1 MVGWVKHRT
10 IPQEAT
16 GQAVVFVGSENV
28 LVPVDALKRECI
40 MTEAVFKEE
49 CLFYHGLNTGL
60 NRTNQ
65 KCSNIPINCYRNM
78 LKGVSVCIYGNPVSL
93 RLKLHCYDSVIAA

>member
-28 LVPVDALKRECI
+28 LVPVDALKSQCM
-40 MTEAVFKEE
+40 MTEAVFK
-49 CLFYHGLNTGL
+49 
-60 NRTNQ
+60 
-65 KCSNIPINCYRNM
+65 
-78 LKGVSVCIYGNPVSL
+78 
-93 RLKLHCYDSVIAA
+93 